1 MLEHRLTPTSYEAF
15 YMIVGVLTMDNLF
28 LFIVDCDLMSL
39 GNRCQAKLAKQGVTL
54 LVSV

>member
-1 MLEHRLTPTSYEAF
+1 
-15 YMIVGVLTMDNLF
+15 MDNLF